1 MDPLKESTIYL
12 QTIQKYERF
21 HDVDGYI
28 NGTQKLLDSL
38 GEVYLDT
45 CFYLDFYS
53 IEKYGKTKLGTLL
66 FHAKQSQ
73 DKKLLSLLEPLIE
86 KPISKLIERENIT
99 GYAFIPP
106 SIDRKVQLLKEIEKD
121 IALKIPRLDLK
132 KIWRGTPIPQKSL
145 SSIGDRVKNARDTI
159 FVENKEFY
167 TDTILLV
174 DDALGS
180 GATLNETAK
189 KLKDAGM
196 ARKVIGLAL
205 VGSFKGFDIIREI

>member
-1 MDPLKESTIYL
+1 MNPVSESVIYEKTIR
-12 QTIQKYERF
+12 KYQEF
-21 HDVDGYI
+21 HDPDGFI
-28 NGTQKLLDSL
+28 DGMQKLGDSL
-38 GEVYLDT
+38 GEVYLDK

-73 DKKLLSLLEPLIE
+73 DKKLLALIEPLIE
-86 KPISKLIERENIT
+86 KSISKLIEREKVT

-106 SIDRKVQLLKEIEKD
+106 SIDRKVQLLKELEKD
-121 IALKIPRLDLK
+121 IALKIPSLTLT

-145 SSIGDRVKNARDTI
+145 SSMSDRIKNARDTI
-159 FVENKEFY
+159 FIRDKDFF
-167 TDTILLV
+167 TDTILLI

-189 KLKDAGM
+189 KLKDAGI
-196 ARKVIGLAL
+196 AKKVIGLAL

>member
-1 MDPLKESTIYL
+1 MDPLKESAIYL
-12 QTIQKYERF
+12 QTLEKYEEF
-21 HDVDGYI
+21 HDADRYI
-28 NGTQKLLDSL
+28 DGTQKLLNSL
-38 GEVYLDT
+38 GEVYLDA

-73 DKKLLSLLEPLIE
+73 NRTLLSLLEPLIE
-86 KPISKLIERENIT
+86 EPILKLIEREKVT

-121 IALKIPRLDLK
+121 IALKIPRLSLK

-145 SSIGDRVKNARDTI
+145 SSIGDRIKNARDTI
-159 FVENKEFY
+159 FIENKDFS
-167 TDTILLV
+167 TDTILLI

-189 KLKDAGM
+189 KLKDMGVAK
-196 ARKVIGLAL
+196 KVIGLAL